1 MSTLI
6 SYFQGNFTA
15 EMAETGIDDAVDSS
29 GDSGDYE
36 TDDTQDNARDYANQ
50 MCRCTRFQVFRYFF
64 VNFCKP
70 SLILV
75 LLTHYDLTP

>member
-15 EMAETGIDDAVDSS
+15 EMAETGIDNAVDSS

-50 MCRCTRFQVFRYFF
+50 MCRCTRF
-64 VNFCKP
+64 
-70 SLILV
+70 
-75 LLTHYDLTP
+75 